1 MVPSS
6 PYANILKS
14 NPGVVGENWSCWRN
28 RQPKSPEE
36 CVFGVLLELEGLEF
50 RMQVSFVGHEL
61 EILGLGRQ
69 VWHHTQSM
77 MDGDLGKDCGVG
89 CNISIGGGKK
99 MTSDQISNH
108 LLTVMPRPELSQ
120 EQVSLLS
127 SQEYQHLES
136 TYSSLVK
143 SIKLAP
149 NDQLSLTT
157 LEGVSYTI
165 NVTREG
171 WKVLQGGQPSDRER
185 TWEMPRG
192 SLAHCEQ
199 PVQTRMGYDVT

>member
-1 MVPSS
+1 MVIW
-6 PYANILKS
+6 ARIA
-14 NPGVVGENWSCWRN
+14 
-28 RQPKSPEE
+28 
-36 CVFGVLLELEGLEF
+36 ELAAAF
-50 RMQVSFVGHEL
+50 RL
-61 EILGLGRQ
+61 AA
-69 VWHHTQSM
+69 
-77 MDGDLGKDCGVG
+77 GKR
-89 CNISIGGGKK
+89 K

-157 LEGVSYTI
+157 LEDVSYTI
-165 NVTREG
+165 AVTSEG

-185 TWEMPRG
+185 TWEMPEDLLRSVSNQFKQG
-192 SLAHCEQ
+192 WDMMLLEKLNSLAQAQESS
-199 PVQTRMGYDVT
+199 PAED